1 MKELGDGMKTENEV
15 MYGTSELLNILFKLF
30 VLSNNKPSISA
41 EEVAVYNRYKQISYG
56 SHFDRTGERTE
67 EDPANLL
74 FIADTTLGDKIKEE
88 YFNEVFY
95 LIIEYAN
102 KYYERRLPIPEQ
114 FKNDTKETQLNNDKF
129 SLWFY
134 ENCEVDVKYKTALK
148 EIVNNCRFDEPNVK
162 KGLIRLG

>member
-67 EDPANLL
+67 EDPNLL
-74 FIADTTLGDKIKEE
+74 FIAIQRSGIKLKKSILMK
-88 YFNEVFY
+88 YF
-95 LIIEYAN
+95 I
-102 KYYERRLPIPEQ
+102 
-114 FKNDTKETQLNNDKF
+114 
-129 SLWFY
+129 
-134 ENCEVDVKYKTALK
+134 
-148 EIVNNCRFDEPNVK
+148 
-162 KGLIRLG
+162 

>member
-1 MKELGDGMKTENEV
+1 MKQEV

-67 EDPANLL
+67 EDPTNLL

-95 LIIEYAN
+95 LIIEYA
-102 KYYERRLPIPEQ
+102 KIL
-114 FKNDTKETQLNNDKF
+114 
-129 SLWFY
+129 
-134 ENCEVDVKYKTALK
+134 
-148 EIVNNCRFDEPNVK
+148 
-162 KGLIRLG
+162 

>member
-67 EDPANLL
+67 EDPAFTIYSGYN
-74 FIADTTLGDKIKEE
+74 ARG
-88 YFNEVFY
+88 
-95 LIIEYAN
+95 
-102 KYYERRLPIPEQ
+102 
-114 FKNDTKETQLNNDKF
+114 
-129 SLWFY
+129 
-134 ENCEVDVKYKTALK
+134 
-148 EIVNNCRFDEPNVK
+148 
-162 KGLIRLG
+162 

>member
-1 MKELGDGMKTENEV
+1 

-30 VLSNNKPSISA
+30 VLSNKPSISA

-74 FIADTTLGDKIKEE
+74 FIDTTLGDKIKEE

-114 FKNDTKETQLNNDKF
+114 FKMIQ
-129 SLWFY
+129 
-134 ENCEVDVKYKTALK
+134 
-148 EIVNNCRFDEPNVK
+148 K
-162 KGLIRLG
+162 KHN